1 MSTSRDSK
9 LKQLYRRKFYGRNNI
24 IYVHR
29 EQFNRNPKNYSRF
42 IKQFVHDIIT
52 SISWY
57 LQVINFLYYYH
68 YSRCIMKII
77 LLYTRHWTTD
87 VGPLKWFGQN
97 CTTELATIQQVCT
110 RVLQIKIVLLCNY
123 FLQGSWW
130 NAQRY
135 FKPVSFHSVWD
146 VETKITGGVW
156 KRENLANQTTA
167 FDEQDVFLTDT
178 CPCPPRYNFSD
189 RKRTLLSPWHL
200 YRVVTQLP
208 HSRVC

>member
-1 MSTSRDSK
+1 MSRGSPPNTGLTIHASDNCNPPVVSHRWGRWHEQIIQSVKKFFTSAMIPITYFIHIYSIRMSTSRDSK

-146 VETKITGGVW
+146 VET
-156 KRENLANQTTA
+156 
-167 FDEQDVFLTDT
+167 
-178 CPCPPRYNFSD
+178 
-189 RKRTLLSPWHL
+189 
-200 YRVVTQLP
+200 
-208 HSRVC
+208 